1 MTTRESGGAFVS
13 SNEIAVKEAVA
24 SSVIEGYEIDPETI
38 DLCMLLAEGKITQAE
53 YIMRVLQM
61 SEGVKT

>member
-1 MTTRESGGAFVS
+1 MS

-24 SSVIEGYEIDPETI
+24 SSVIEGYEIDQETI

-61 SEGVKT
+61 SEGVKA

>member
-1 MTTRESGGAFVS
+1 MS

-24 SSVIEGYEIDPETI
+24 SSIIEGYEIDPETI

-53 YIMRVLQM
+53 YILRVLQM
-61 SEGVKT
+61 SEGVKA